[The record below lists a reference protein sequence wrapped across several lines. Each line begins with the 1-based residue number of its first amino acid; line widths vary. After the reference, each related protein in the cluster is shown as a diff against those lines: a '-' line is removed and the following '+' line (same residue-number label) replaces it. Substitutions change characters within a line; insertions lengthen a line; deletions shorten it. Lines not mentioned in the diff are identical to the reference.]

1 MDKKNKHLNY
11 EDRRKIEKLFN
22 SNVTITEIAKEIS
35 HSRVAI
41 TNEVRRGLKKNE
53 NF

>member
-22 SNVTITEIAKEIS
+22 QTSQS
-35 HSRVAI
+35 QRL
-41 TNEVRRGLKKNE
+41 LKKSHIVVLP
-53 NF
+53 